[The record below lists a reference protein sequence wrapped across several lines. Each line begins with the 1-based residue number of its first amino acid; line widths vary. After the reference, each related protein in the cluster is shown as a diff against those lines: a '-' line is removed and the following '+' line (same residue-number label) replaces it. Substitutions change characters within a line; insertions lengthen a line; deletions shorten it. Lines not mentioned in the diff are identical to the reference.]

1 MRECP
6 QFRGVLIIERGST
19 VVRECPQFRGV
30 LIIERGSTVV
40 RECFIHYPGLCLNR
54 DGHCRGLSAP
64 GRREAGPGRWSKRC
78 GQPEQL

>member
-1 MRECP
+1 MSGSWAVSCLERCP

-40 RECFIHYPGLCLNR
+40 RGV
-54 DGHCRGLSAP
+54 LSS
-64 GRREAGPGRWSKRC
+64 GVS
-78 GQPEQL
+78 LL